1 MDLTSRDGDWFL
13 DELCSMS
20 SNVLNTL
27 EMLTV
32 KPLLPHD
39 LSLKIVTAMKSSDA
53 VYTSLQELNVHFR
66 TIIVP
71 ETIKCLESGEATVAR
86 NVAALQ
92 SLINALDQPLDTLIT
107 ALEKQL
113 LNAIMGLQVRVDPLT
128 SCVSTECY
136 LCSKTCVLF
145 QPEDGGWL
153 KQVRRM
159 RVAYDELLQG
169 GSESN
174 TLSPGQ
180 MLFMGFNG
188 LFTRYVFLCKPYNCL
203 SNPLAVDQ
211 KA

>member
-32 KPLLPHD
+32 KPLLSHD

-145 QPEDGGWL
+145 SAGRRWVVEAGAAHACG
-153 KQVRRM
+153 VRRIVARWE
-159 RVAYDELLQG
+159 RVEHTQSRTDALHGIQRPLHQVCI
-169 GSESN
+169 
-174 TLSPGQ
+174 
-180 MLFMGFNG
+180 FM
-188 LFTRYVFLCKPYNCL
+188 
-203 SNPLAVDQ
+203 
-211 KA
+211 